1 MAEKKKNQ
9 PSWRDI
15 LRPLFQT
22 TFRPPLQLPQTINE
36 SLRALALLR
45 SLPKETQLRVIKTSQ
60 LPAYRPQDIRGVS
73 SYSAA
78 TNRSAGA
85 GVTPPTAGRKL
96 PTSGIMF
103 SGPNGFG
110 DAPFPGG
117 ASNAKHQGFLWQLG
131 DVIESLPA
139 GGVSGY
145 GIDDKRRKVYQ
156 RYGIGPTGQ
165 AFKRPDGR
173 LQPRN
178 PNGTL
183 GKATDTAGRLKGGL
197 TRMAEGNVV
206 RQLAPKIVPLANH
219 PLAQAYLN
227 VDDIVRQITGEGMT
241 ERTLGA
247 TRDQLQRTI
256 EKDKTINF
264 GPLLPF

>member
-1 MAEKKKNQ
+1 MAKKKKDK

-36 SLRALALLR
+36 SRRALALLR
-45 SLPKETQLRVIKTSQ
+45 SLPKETQLKVKKTSE
-60 LPAYRPQDIRGVS
+60 LPTYRPQDIRGVS

-78 TNRSAGA
+78 TNRSIGA

-96 PTSGIMF
+96 PTSGIIF
-103 SGPNGFG
+103 SGPNGYG

-139 GGVSGY
+139 GGVSGH

-156 RYGIGPTGQ
+156 RYGIGPEGQ
-165 AFKRPDGR
+165 AFKRSDGR
-173 LQPRN
+173 LQPRDQK
-178 PNGTL
+178 GKL

-197 TRMAEGNVV
+197 TRMAAGNVV
-206 RQLAPKIVPLANH
+206 RQLAPKFVQQINH
-219 PLAQAYLN
+219 PYAQAYLN
-227 VDDIVRQITGEGMT
+227 VDDLIRQITGEGIT
-241 ERTLGA
+241 ERTVGG
-247 TRDQLQRTI
+247 TRDQLQRTL
-256 EKDKTINF
+256 EKDQTINF

>member
-1 MAEKKKNQ
+1 MAEKKKDQ
-9 PSWRDI
+9 TSWRDI

-45 SLPKETQLRVIKTSQ
+45 SLPKETKLRVKQTLQ
-60 LPAYRPQDIRGVS
+60 LPTRPQDIRAVS
-73 SYSAA
+73 SYSSA

-85 GVTPPTAGRKL
+85 SVTPPTAGRKL
-96 PTSGIMF
+96 PTSGILF
-103 SGPNGFG
+103 SGPIGFE

-117 ASNAKHQGFLWQLG
+117 ASRAQHHGFLWQLG

-139 GGVSGY
+139 GGVSGH

-178 PNGTL
+178 PDGTL
-183 GKATDTAGRLKGGL
+183 NKATDTAGRLKGGL
-197 TRMAEGNVV
+197 TRMAAGNVV

-219 PLAQAYLN
+219 PLAQAYQN
-227 VDDIVRQITGEGMT
+227 VDDIVRQITGEGIT
-241 ERTLGA
+241 ERTLGG
-247 TRDQLQRTI
+247 TRDQLQQTI